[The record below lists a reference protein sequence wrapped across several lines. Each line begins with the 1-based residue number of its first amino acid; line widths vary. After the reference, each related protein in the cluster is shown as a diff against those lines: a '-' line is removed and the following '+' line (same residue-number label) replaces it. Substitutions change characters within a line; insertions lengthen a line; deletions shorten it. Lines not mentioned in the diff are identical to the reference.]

1 MKVARRR
8 LLKVVPRAVQREYEV
23 AVKVAHRRL
32 LKVVPR
38 AVQRESRR

>member
-23 AVKVAHRRL
+23 AVKVARGRL
-32 LKVVPR
+32 LNVVTG
-38 AVQRESRR
+38 AVQRESTR